1 MTTDPGTQAGPPPRT
16 VTVTGSGRVAVR
28 PDLADLRLGVSITA
42 PTAQAARESS
52 AASMNAIIKG
62 LKGLGIEDRD
72 LRTSIVS
79 VSPAYDYSANTGNPK
94 LVGYTFTNLVA
105 AVVRQ
110 VDRLGDAIDVAL
122 SAGATNVD
130 QLAFRVED
138 PSEAEREAREAAV
151 ADARAKADTLA
162 RAAGVSITG
171 VAAMVEGGA
180 PIPYPMP
187 MAELASF
194 KARDAATPV
203 EAGVHEISV
212 NLVVSYLID

>member
-1 MTTDPGTQAGPPPRT
+1 MTTDPGTRTGTPPRT
-16 VTVTGSGRVAVR
+16 LTVTGSGRVAVR

-52 AASMNAIIKG
+52 ASAMNAIIEG
-62 LKGLGIEDRD
+62 LKALGIADRD

-79 VSPAYDYSANTGNPK
+79 VSPTYDYSANTGTPK

-105 AVVRQ
+105 AVVRE
-110 VDRLGDAIDVAL
+110 VDRLGDAIDAAL
-122 SAGATNVD
+122 TAGATNVD

-138 PSEAEREAREAAV
+138 PSDAERGAREAAV
-151 ADARAKADTLA
+151 ADARAKAETLA

-171 VAAMVEGGA
+171 VAAMAESGA
-180 PIPYPMP
+180 AIPYAMP
-187 MAELASF
+187 MMELASF

-203 EAGVHEISV
+203 EAGEHEIVV